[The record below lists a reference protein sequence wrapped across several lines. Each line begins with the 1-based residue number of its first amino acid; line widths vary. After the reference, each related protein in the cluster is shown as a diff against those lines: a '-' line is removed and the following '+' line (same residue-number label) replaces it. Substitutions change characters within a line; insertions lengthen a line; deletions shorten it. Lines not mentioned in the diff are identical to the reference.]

1 MGVESDEAR
10 SLHKEWNGDEVK
22 IDVESDEAWSLHKE
36 WSGEEVKLDVVV
48 ASDETWWGSLYN
60 EVKVDVVSDRI
71 LDEVSDGA
79 WSLHKEGKG
88 DVVWSL
94 HTEVK

>member
-1 MGVESDEAR
+1 M
-10 SLHKEWNGDEVK
+10 
-22 IDVESDEAWSLHKE
+22 
-36 WSGEEVKLDVVV
+36 
-48 ASDETWWGSLYN
+48 
-60 EVKVDVVSDRI
+60 KVDVVSDRI

-94 HTEVK
+94 HTEVKSEMYYMYILKYLTQ